1 MCVCVCVCVGMHSTC
16 LHVCVCVYMRVPVD
30 QRSLSEEYLTTEG
43 QHHDYSQVEGTGK
56 GGKEE
61 GRQGERE
68 GREMREIN
76 T

>member
-1 MCVCVCVCVGMHSTC
+1 MC
-16 LHVCVCVYMRVPVD
+16 LHACTCQPKESQWVAE
-30 QRSLSEEYLTTEG
+30 EEYLTTEG

-56 GGKEE
+56 GGRE
-61 GRQGERE
+61 GERE